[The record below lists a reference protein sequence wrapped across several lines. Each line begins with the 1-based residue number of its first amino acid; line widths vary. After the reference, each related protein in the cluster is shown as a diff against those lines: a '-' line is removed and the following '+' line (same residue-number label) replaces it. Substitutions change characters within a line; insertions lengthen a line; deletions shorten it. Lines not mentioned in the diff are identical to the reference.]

1 MTQPNATIRAFADET
16 LEAAIIAFRALR
28 DTGTLSPG
36 GTVTFVERIPGE
48 DAIVSIRY
56 PGPFKPDARPLAVLF
71 DLEGEPIGGPG
82 DRGGARYLPVFHA
95 HPHITS
101 VSHVHTPYLGAWA
114 QSHRPL
120 PIRYVAVQRW
130 TRARELPVYIDRTQ
144 GEAAF
149 IAAALDIEPSL
160 PAILEANGGAT
171 AFGARGLTA
180 LAETILLL
188 EEGARFQAIAETLG
202 GAREYGP
209 GVLDQQ
215 WKRAGLAA

>member
-1 MTQPNATIRAFADET
+1 MTHISDFAAET
-16 LEAAIIAFRALR
+16 LEAAIVAFRALR
-28 DTGTLSPG
+28 DTGTLSPA
-36 GTVTFVERIPGE
+36 GTVTFVERVPGE
-48 DAIVSIRY
+48 EAIVSIRY
-56 PGPFKPDARPLAVLF
+56 PGPFAPDARPVAAIF
-71 DLEGEPIGGPG
+71 DFEGVPIGDAG
-82 DRGGARYLPVFHA
+82 DRGGARYLPVFRA

-120 PIRYVAVQRW
+120 PILYVPVQRW
-130 TRARELPVYIDRTQ
+130 TFAREIPIYIDRTV

-149 IAAALDIEPSL
+149 INAALDTEPSL

-180 LAETILLL
+180 LADTILLL

-215 WKRAGLAA
+215 WKRTGLAA